1 MLLVSKQNGVLML
14 EITLFILLLMFGL
27 LAVVLVVNA
36 LAKMIDLLTEWL
48 K

>member
-27 LAVVLVVNA
+27 LAVALVVNA
-36 LAKMIDLLTEWL
+36 LAKMINLLTEWL